1 MACRPGASTSHNA
14 LMRDHCTVAVVA
26 VREGSSKTQSEVE
39 IYLKQ
44 NMLVY
49 LTYYGFMPFNCHFE
63 QTFLWFHCDFFGIL
77 FSLKYLFTTTFSRE
91 LKNLITFYGLVRLFA
106 WYRSAIELVIE
117 ITSGT

>member
-49 LTYYGFMPFNCHFE
+49 LTYYGFMPFHCHFE

-91 LKNLITFYGLVRLFA
+91 LKKPCHVLWPCAFVRLV
-106 WYRSAIELVIE
+106 SV
-117 ITSGT
+117 SD